1 MAKIWVIGI
10 GPGGPEQMT
19 GEARRCLEECQVI
32 VGYTVYL
39 DLLRESFPKKIYLST
54 PMRKEEARCRMAFEE
69 AEKGRK
75 TAMVCSGDPGV
86 YGMAGLMYEVGRD
99 YPRVEIQVIPGV
111 TAALGGSALL
121 GAPLGHD
128 FCVISLSDLLTPW
141 EVIEKRLEAAAE
153 ADFVLCLYNP
163 ASRTRK
169 DHLARACRILLRYRS
184 PETLCGLA
192 RNIGR
197 EGEEIRLLSLE
208 ELKNTQADMFTT
220 VFVGSSQTRNIGGR
234 MVTPRGYRTGEDH
247 KGGAL

>member
-39 DLLRESFPKKIYLST
+39 DLLRESFPEKIYLST

-141 EVIEKRLEAAAE
+141 EMIEKRFCPLSLQSCQPDAQRPSGPGLPDPVAVPGAGDSLRPGPVHR
-153 ADFVLCLYNP
+153 AGRRGDP
-163 ASRTRK
+163 AS
-169 DHLARACRILLRYRS
+169 L
-184 PETLCGLA
+184 P
-192 RNIGR
+192 
-197 EGEEIRLLSLE
+197 
-208 ELKNTQADMFTT
+208 
-220 VFVGSSQTRNIGGR
+220 GG
-234 MVTPRGYRTGEDH
+234 T
-247 KGGAL
+247 